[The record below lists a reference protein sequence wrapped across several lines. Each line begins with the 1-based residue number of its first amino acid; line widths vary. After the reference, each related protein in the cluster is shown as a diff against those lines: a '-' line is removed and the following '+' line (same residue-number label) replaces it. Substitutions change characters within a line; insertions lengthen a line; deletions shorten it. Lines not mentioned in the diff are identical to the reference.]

1 MNLGVISATT
11 LRLLDGM
18 VCNSLAKAGYDIMA
32 GGLVWPDEFP
42 PFGDPAG
49 REVWRGYLPRFLVAY
64 RASLTLGEA
73 RTELRELRELW
84 DQVSRDA
91 PHWPGLRE
99 DRRGEKARARLLAA
113 RRRDQICLDGLEH
126 QLENPSE

>member
-1 MNLGVISATT
+1 MNLGVISART

-18 VCNSLAKAGYDIMA
+18 VYDPLAKAGYDIMS

-49 REVWRGYLPRFLVAY
+49 REVWPAYLPRFLVAY
-64 RASLTLGEA
+64 RASLTLGET
-73 RTELRELRELW
+73 RTELKDLW

-99 DRRGEKARARLLAA
+99 DRRGEKARKRLLAA
-113 RRRDQICLDGLEH
+113 KRRDQICLDGLEH
-126 QLENPSE
+126 QLEIPPE